1 MENSSSGEQ
10 YPLDENN
17 NTLYADGKW
26 IPDDTPNLTRIDDG
40 GCFGDGPG
48 PINYTA
54 GQLKLPSYKF
64 FKKGALYE
72 IMLEVRKDITRV
84 SYAYIQV
91 EIVKGT
97 PPLMQITCG
106 DPALC
111 RKDEKGQ
118 VYINPTTRY
127 CLKVMKEQTS
137 FYFTNLKTNHDLFCK
152 NIYFRLSLKAHCLE
166 IDGSDCTPP
175 MRYSWEM
182 RRAGSS
188 RKLQNSDAFFT
199 TGKMYK

>member
-1 MENSSSGEQ
+1 MEFRWYCRRMENSSHGEE
-10 YPLDENN
+10 YPLDEYN

-26 IPDDTPNLTRIDDG
+26 IPDETPNLTRTDEG

-54 GQLKLPSYKF
+54 GQLTLPSYKF

-72 IMLEVRKDITRV
+72 IMLEVRKDVTRV
-84 SYAYIQV
+84 AYAYIQI

-97 PPLMQITCG
+97 PPLMQISCG

-127 CLKVMKEQTS
+127 VSYYNEKFSFFKAFLQKYVMFDRIHT
-137 FYFTNLKTNHDLFCK
+137 
-152 NIYFRLSLKAHCLE
+152 
-166 IDGSDCTPP
+166 
-175 MRYSWEM
+175 
-182 RRAGSS
+182 
-188 RKLQNSDAFFT
+188 
-199 TGKMYK
+199 

>member
-1 MENSSSGEQ
+1 MENSSHGEE
-10 YPLDENN
+10 YPLDEYN

-26 IPDDTPNLTRIDDG
+26 IPDETPNLTRTDEG

-54 GQLKLPSYKF
+54 GQLTLPSYKF

-72 IMLEVRKDITRV
+72 IMLEVRKDVTRV
-84 SYAYIQV
+84 AYAYIQI

-97 PPLMQITCG
+97 PPLMQISCG

-118 VYINPTTRY
+118 VYITLELMIMTHCPANLPAFSCCLQVHFCGPIMTR
-127 CLKVMKEQTS
+127 
-137 FYFTNLKTNHDLFCK
+137 
-152 NIYFRLSLKAHCLE
+152 
-166 IDGSDCTPP
+166 
-175 MRYSWEM
+175 
-182 RRAGSS
+182 
-188 RKLQNSDAFFT
+188 
-199 TGKMYK
+199 